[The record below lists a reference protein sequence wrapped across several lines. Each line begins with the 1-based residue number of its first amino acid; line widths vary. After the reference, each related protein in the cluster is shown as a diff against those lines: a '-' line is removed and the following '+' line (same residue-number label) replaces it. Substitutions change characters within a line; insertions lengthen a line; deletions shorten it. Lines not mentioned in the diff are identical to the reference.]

1 MLHNIYFCFFMQ
13 KICVNTFFI
22 VNVLLQ
28 FVYFAFQTVA
38 HYQEQAP
45 VHQGSHKSHRLRCL
59 GAGTAE
65 ETLR

>member
-13 KICVNTFFI
+13 KICVNTFLI

-45 VHQGSHKSHRLRCL
+45 VHQIIQRNPDFDAWMPELQKRH
-59 GAGTAE
+59 
-65 ETLR
+65 